1 MKHLWLVLVVGFF
14 SACAGTPHERPD
26 PIEDFVVVNEL
37 ESVSSIRT
45 YGTGQLQHAR
55 LNDSYLI
62 LESRREYY
70 LLEYRTPCR
79 DFSNDIVR
87 PDIRRDA
94 NTISAGVDTYRGC
107 VIGAF
112 YPIDEGQ
119 AEELKQLAKK

>member
-1 MKHLWLVLVVGFF
+1 MNRLWWFCVLGLV

-26 PIEDFVVVNEL
+26 PIEDFVVVNQL
-37 ESVSSIRT
+37 EEVSSIRT
-45 YGTGQLQHAR
+45 MGSQQLQHTR

-62 LESRREYY
+62 LESRRQYY

-79 DFSNDIVR
+79 DLSNDIVR

-94 NTISAGVDTYRGC
+94 NTISSGVDTYRGC

-119 AEELKQLAKK
+119 AEELKQIAKD